1 MTPAK
6 RGLLPAVAAAHKICM
21 TFLLDLTDT
30 SLALLEATLP
40 EQPVFWTAFSGEGRT
55 DWIGA
60 RQLVEKVGHIDA
72 FAYLVLR
79 GAADWVPRHRFVQ
92 TCGTAQDS
100 LLVEIAMGD
109 TVGVVARRGIG
120 YGEEVV
126 VTPERPWALTTC
138 NERELTDAATVLDVA
153 YEWIV
158 SGRFD
163 TSRFELRPVD
173 GFELPRVT
181 S

>member
-1 MTPAK
+1 MT
-6 RGLLPAVAAAHKICM
+6 L
-21 TFLLDLTDT
+21 LLDLTEA

-40 EQPVFWTAFSGEGRT
+40 EQPVFWTAFSGEGKT

-60 RQLVEKVGHIDA
+60 RQLVEKVGCVDA

-79 GAADWVPRHRFVQ
+79 GVADAVPLHRFAQ
-92 TCGTAQDS
+92 TCGTAQEG
-100 LLVEIAMGD
+100 LLVEIAIGD

-126 VTPERPWALTTC
+126 VTPAWPWDLTTC
-138 NERELTDAATVLDVA
+138 NERVLTSVATVMDVA

-158 SGRFD
+158 SGRLD
-163 TSRFELRPVD
+163 MSRFELRPVD
-173 GFELPRVT
+173 GFELPRFI